1 MKKFRCHK
9 EVHAKP
15 MTRGEYNHYRGW
27 EIPANENP
35 HDDGYLVVYSR
46 GTVDHYESWSPKKQF
61 DEGYTEL
68 TQEGLKVVS
77 LGQTKTE
84 ETYLDRLNK
93 EYDELQDKATKLYKF
108 LDSDK
113 KGSLSVKDVQL
124 LVAQLRVMVEYLS
137 ILEARLGFDD
147 EEEDF

>member
-1 MKKFRCHK
+1 
-9 EVHAKP
+9 
-15 MTRGEYNHYRGW
+15 MT
-27 EIPANENP
+27 
-35 HDDGYLVVYSR
+35 DM
-46 GTVDHYESWSPKKQF
+46 
-61 DEGYTEL
+61 
-68 TQEGLKVVS
+68 KVVS
-77 LGQTKTE
+77 IEQTKTE